1 MARKTKSTSKSV
13 YERIEDKLQNIKET
27 EELLVQLNNELQE
40 LYTERDNLQMSQLF
54 EAMKTKG
61 LDINEALALLHT
73 SSPSGQ
79 ENNKDNSQN
88 NEQDKPKKRNKKET
102 VKEVKEEIIEENNLV
117 EE

>member
-1 MARKTKSTSKSV
+1 MARVSRKSV
-13 YERIEDKLQNIKET
+13 YERIEDKKLSIQET

-40 LYTERDNLQMSQLF
+40 LYTERDNLQMTQLF

-61 LDINEALALLHT
+61 LDIEEALKLLHT
-73 SSPSGQ
+73 SCPSGQ
-79 ENNKDNSQN
+79 DNDHD

-102 VKEVKEEIIEENNLV
+102 VEEDINTV

>member
-1 MARKTKSTSKSV
+1 MARPTRKSV

-27 EELLVQLNNELQE
+27 EELLAQLNNELQE
-40 LYTERDNLQMSQLF
+40 LYTERDNLQMAQLF

-61 LDINEALALLHT
+61 LDIEEALKLLHT
-73 SSPSGQ
+73 SGTSNQ
-79 ENNKDNSQN
+79 NNKD

-102 VKEVKEEIIEENNLV
+102 VNENINTV

>member
-1 MARKTKSTSKSV
+1 MARATKKSV

-27 EELLVQLNNELQE
+27 EELLSQLNNELQE

-73 SSPSGQ
+73 SSPSNQ
-79 ENNKDNSQN
+79 DNNKDN
-88 NEQDKPKKRNKKET
+88 EQEKTKKRNKKET
-102 VKEVKEEIIEENNLV
+102 VKEEVKEEINIV

>member
-1 MARKTKSTSKSV
+1 MARPSRKSV

-27 EELLVQLNNELQE
+27 EELLVTLNNELQE
-40 LYTERDNLQMSQLF
+40 LYTERDNLQMTQLF

-61 LDINEALALLHT
+61 LDIEEALKLLHT
-73 SSPSGQ
+73 SCPSN
-79 ENNKDNSQN
+79 ENNED

-102 VKEVKEEIIEENNLV
+102 VNEEVNTV

>member
-1 MARKTKSTSKSV
+1 MARSSRKSV

-27 EELLVQLNNELQE
+27 EELLATLNNELQE
-40 LYTERDNLQMSQLF
+40 LYTERDNLQMNQLF

-61 LDINEALALLHT
+61 LDIEEALKLLHT

-79 ENNKDNSQN
+79 DNDQD
-88 NEQDKPKKRNKKET
+88 NEQDKPKKRNKKVT
-102 VKEVKEEIIEENNLV
+102 ANEEINTV

>member
-1 MARKTKSTSKSV
+1 MARTSKKSV

-40 LYTERDNLQMSQLF
+40 LYSEKDDLEMRQLL

-61 LDINEALALLHT
+61 LDINKALELLHT
-73 SSPSGQ
+73 SCSSDQ
-79 ENNKDNSQN
+79 D
-88 NEQDKPKKRNKKET
+88 NEQDKPKRRSKKET
-102 VKEVKEEIIEENNLV
+102 VEENNTI

>member
-1 MARKTKSTSKSV
+1 MARPSRKSV
-13 YERIEDKLQNIKET
+13 YERIEDKLQSIKET

-40 LYTERDNLQMSQLF
+40 LYTERDNLQMAQLF

-61 LDINEALALLHT
+61 LDIEEALKLLHT
-73 SSPSGQ
+73 SCPSN
-79 ENNKDNSQN
+79 ENNED

-102 VKEVKEEIIEENNLV
+102 VNEEVNTV